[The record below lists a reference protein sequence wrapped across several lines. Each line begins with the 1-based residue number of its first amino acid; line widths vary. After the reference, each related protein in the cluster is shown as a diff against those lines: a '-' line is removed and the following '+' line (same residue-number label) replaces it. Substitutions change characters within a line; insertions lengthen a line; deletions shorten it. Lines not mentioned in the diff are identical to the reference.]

1 MTGESKQLLDEL
13 VLPVQ
18 MGDHAAFE
26 QMVRL
31 LSGPMYSFFRR
42 LGLSPQE
49 ADDQTAK
56 LLADLFFKKI
66 HKYRPEPEPE
76 RCFWN
81 WLCVVMRNEA
91 KGLWRANQ
99 PKPEE
104 IVAGGVAEE
113 YRLRPEQYAGLLL
126 AIEEA
131 IERLG
136 TNDADILRQ
145 CFVARMT
152 YEEIVIQSDPDAV
165 PTPQQ
170 LGALRVRLLRAR
182 VRLENQLAADPR
194 VPPQFFEKGELQNDQ
209 VKRKPQGRSARRVS
223 VGSSTSG

>member
-18 MGDHAAFE
+18 LGDHAAFE

-31 LSGPMYSFFRR
+31 LSGPVYSFFRR

-49 ADDQTAK
+49 ADDQTAM

-66 HKYRPEPEPE
+66 HKYRPEPE

-91 KGLWRANQ
+91 TGFWRANA

-104 IVAGGVAEE
+104 KLAGRMAGNH
-113 YRLRPEQYAGLLL
+113 RLRPEQYAGLLL

-131 IERLG
+131 TERLG
-136 TNDADILRQ
+136 GKDADILRQ

-165 PTPQQ
+165 PTSQQ

-182 VRLENQLAADPR
+182 VRLESQLAADPR